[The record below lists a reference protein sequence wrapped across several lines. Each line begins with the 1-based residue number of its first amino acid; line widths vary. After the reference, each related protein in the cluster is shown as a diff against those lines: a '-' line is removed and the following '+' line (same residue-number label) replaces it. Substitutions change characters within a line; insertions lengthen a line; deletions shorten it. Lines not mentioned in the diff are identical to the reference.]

1 MWSTL
6 CSSSSPYHH
15 TTHTH
20 PERGTGVSPR
30 IVRCHRPLAA
40 LIFGVCVALL
50 YRDCGVSEDVLL
62 RDAAGPQ
69 QRVIHLHTSHRDTAH
84 THETHEAPPFH
95 TLPPHPSQR
104 VPLPCA
110 CIDKVHSLSLLRAPS
125 LHFI

>member
-20 PERGTGVSPR
+20 PERGTGVNPR

-40 LIFGVCVALL
+40 LMLGVCVALL

-69 QRVIHLHTSHRDTAH
+69 QRVIHLHTNTD
-84 THETHEAPPFH
+84 THETHEAPSH
-95 TLPPHPSQR
+95 THPTPR
-104 VPLPCA
+104 PLALCMCRQGA
-110 CIDKVHSLSLLRAPS
+110 
-125 LHFI
+125 FICS